1 MRGKTGALT
10 VSALCAAADTVLLA
24 LSMVLPAQ
32 RLALLCLS
40 SLGVVACLCTNG
52 RGWALGTYGVT
63 GLLSLLLLP
72 DKRITLAYALFCG
85 YYPVLKLNIEGVASA
100 VGRAALKL
108 FIFNLALCGFYYLA
122 HVWTALPLW
131 VPLLAANAA
140 FWLYDFALGK
150 LILLYSRKIAGR
162 IKNG

>member
-1 MRGKTGALT
+1 MRGTTRALT
-10 VSALCAAADTVLLA
+10 ISALCAAVGTVLLA

-40 SLGVVACLCTNG
+40 SLGVVASLCTNG

-63 GLLSLLLLP
+63 GLLSLLLLS
-72 DKRITLAYALFCG
+72 DKRIALAYALFCG

-100 VGRAALKL
+100 VGRAASKL
-108 FIFNLALCGFYYLA
+108 FSFNLALCGFYYLA
-122 HVWTALPLW
+122 HVTMALPLW
-131 VPLLAANAA
+131 IPLLAANAA